1 MVERSDVAREIVRWM
16 ELFTVRSMREWS
28 RFVRGSELSLAQFGI
43 LMRLYYGGGCGLS
56 DISRYTGVTTAAV
69 SQLVDKMVERQLVE
83 RTEDPADRRAKNI
96 NLSPKGRELVKAS
109 IGKRYHWVD
118 QLAADLTAEEKN
130 TVLEALPFLIESF
143 QKLPV
148 NRE

>member
-96 NLSPKGRELVKAS
+96 SLSPKGRELVRAS
-109 IGKRYHWVD
+109 IGERYHWVD